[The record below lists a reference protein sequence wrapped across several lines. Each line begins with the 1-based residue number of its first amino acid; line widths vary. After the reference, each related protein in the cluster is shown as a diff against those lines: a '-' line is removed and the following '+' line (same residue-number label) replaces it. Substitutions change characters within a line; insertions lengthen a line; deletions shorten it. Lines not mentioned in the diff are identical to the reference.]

1 MRILD
6 TFLYLYIL
14 IVKQLTMDKD
24 KKISRLEQKLNKA
37 QEEIKSLKSEL
48 RSVKSERRKESKKK
62 DVKSV
67 TLTKVGTS
75 NWTAYY

>member
-1 MRILD
+1 
-6 TFLYLYIL
+6 
-14 IVKQLTMDKD
+14 MDKD

-62 DVKSV
+62 DAKNV
-67 TLTKVGTS
+67 TMTKEGSMLIRVGNES
-75 NWTAYY
+75 NPLH

>member
-1 MRILD
+1 
-6 TFLYLYIL
+6 
-14 IVKQLTMDKD
+14 MDKD

-62 DVKSV
+62 DAKNV
-67 TLTKVGTS
+67 TMTKEQQRLLSRLLNGTLILDS
-75 NWTAYY
+75 